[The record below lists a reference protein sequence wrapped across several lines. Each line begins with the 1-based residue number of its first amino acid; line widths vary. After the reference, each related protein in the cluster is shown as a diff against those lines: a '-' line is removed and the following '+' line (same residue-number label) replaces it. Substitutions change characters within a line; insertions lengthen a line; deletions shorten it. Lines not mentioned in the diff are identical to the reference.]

1 MRSLVVVALAGVAL
15 ASLPCGGS
23 AQTVAKPVQ
32 FGIAAGAAT
41 PTSNLSDVANTGY
54 NGTLALGF
62 NSATFPLGLRI
73 DAAHNHFGLKKVAGS
88 GDVHVMSLTGN
99 AVYKIPRAT
108 LSPYVIAGGGWYGAT
123 LGQRLGFDPASRNH
137 FGWNAGGG
145 ITLPLSG
152 FDTFIEV
159 RYNQIQGDGGSIKF
173 IPLTFGVLF

>member
-1 MRSLVVVALAGVAL
+1 MRSLIRVVLAGVVL
-15 ASLPCGGS
+15 ASLPLGAS
-23 AQTVAKPVQ
+23 AQTVRPAQ
-32 FGIAAGAAT
+32 LGIAGGT
-41 PTSNLSDVANTGY
+41 SNPTSNLHDIASAGY
-54 NGTLALGF
+54 NAGLVLGF

-73 DAAHNHFGLKKVAGS
+73 DAAYNHFGLKKVAGS

-99 AVYKIPRAT
+99 AVYKIPRGT

-159 RYNQIQGDGGSIKF
+159 RYNQIQGDAGSIKF